1 MIKSQTVDSL
11 KPYFVDGYNTEML
24 ALYSEGAEFRYGVIG
39 VPTITKVDFVKNTKS
54 VLVGDNSI
62 KIMFKYQ
69 ISYIQENNKTPKT
82 TSDVAFMTI
91 NTTDGET
98 WKIEDIE
105 SSFLTNKFD
114 SKINNWDKY

>member
-1 MIKSQTVDSL
+1 
-11 KPYFVDGYNTEML
+11 
-24 ALYSEGAEFRYGVIG
+24 
-39 VPTITKVDFVKNTKS
+39 
-54 VLVGDNSI
+54 
-62 KIMFKYQ
+62 
-69 ISYIQENNKTPKT
+69 
-82 TSDVAFMTI
+82 MTI